1 MDNNDNYVPSVESLT
16 PYQSAINFFQAKL
29 DDDETLAFVF
39 TIKSPAE
46 SYATMIEKTLKNKP
60 EYDITVTITPMRKS
74 GTREIESWRIHGVSK
89 QLRFGDLSEEKHH
102 EITGWIYD
110 LSGYFKSDLQSL
122 AYRL

>member
-16 PYQSAINFFQAKL
+16 PYQSAMDFFQGKL
-29 DDDETLAFVF
+29 KDDDTLAFTFV
-39 TIKSPAE
+39 IISPAE
-46 SYATMIEKTLKNKP
+46 SYAIMIERTLKSKA
-60 EYDITVTITPMRKS
+60 EYGITVTISPKRKT
-74 GTREIESWRIHGVSK
+74 GTMEIESWRIHGVSK

-110 LSGYFKSDLQSL
+110 LSGYFNSDLQSL